1 MWVLFDIDATLVD
14 HDAAF
19 RVGGEALYRASSCA
33 LGKDAF
39 LARWSAAHRRSFDRF
54 LNGELTYDEQRRAR
68 MLDTFGADLPEDDI
82 ERLFAIYLAA
92 YENAW
97 TLFPDVRPSSTRSP
111 AIVSA

>member
-33 LGKDAF
+33 LRKDAF

-54 LNGELTYDEQRRAR
+54 LNGELSSAPHAVSIRATRSTSVTRTTSTRRV
-68 MLDTFGADLPEDDI
+68 
-82 ERLFAIYLAA
+82 LAA
-92 YENAW
+92 
-97 TLFPDVRPSSTRSP
+97 PVSP
-111 AIVSA
+111 VYGSIAGVLSQGIMPGP